1 MGYKITID
9 GPSGSG
15 KGFLASEIS
24 KKLGI
29 LNIDTGAMYRA
40 FSLYCLEKNI
50 DFASDEEILNAL
62 ENTEIT
68 FKEDFECLR
77 VYLNGEDVSSKI
89 RTEEIG
95 MLASKVSGILLVRKY
110 MVEKQRNI
118 AGKENV
124 IMEGRDIGSVVFPDA
139 DLKIFLT
146 ANPEIRAK
154 RRLNDLLKKGKNVT
168 YDEVLEDIKRRDESD
183 ITKKISPLIKTEDMI
198 EIDTTF
204 LTKEQVINEVLRLV
218 RKKGLISNESI

>member
-1 MGYKITID
+1 MGYKIAID

-15 KGFLASEIS
+15 KGFLASAIS
-24 KKLGI
+24 KRLGI
-29 LNIDTGAMYRA
+29 LNIDTGAMYRSFA
-40 FSLYCLEKNI
+40 LFCLEKNV
-50 DFASDEEILNAL
+50 DLANDDELIRAL

-68 FKEDFECLR
+68 FKEDFESLR

-95 MLASKVSGILLVRKY
+95 MLASKVSGIHVVRRY
-110 MVEKQRNI
+110 MVEKRRKI
-118 AGKENV
+118 AGERNV
-124 IMEGRDIGSVVFPDA
+124 VMEGRDIGSVVFPDA
-139 DLKIFLT
+139 ELKIYLT

-154 RRLNDLLKKGKNVT
+154 RRLNDLLKKGGNAT
-168 YDEVLEDIKRRDESD
+168 FDEVLEDIKKRDESD
-183 ITKKISPLIKTEDMI
+183 INKAISPLAKTKDMI

-218 RKKGLISNESI
+218 RKKGWIKSESI